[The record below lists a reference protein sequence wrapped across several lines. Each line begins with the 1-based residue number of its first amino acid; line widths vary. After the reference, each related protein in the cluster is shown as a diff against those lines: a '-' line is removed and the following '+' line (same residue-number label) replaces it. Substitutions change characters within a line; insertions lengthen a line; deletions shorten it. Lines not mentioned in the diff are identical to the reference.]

1 MTLFDI
7 REEALALEEALAAV
21 RHPGAGG
28 ITFFLGVVRDE
39 NEGRAVTLL
48 EYEAYGSM
56 AKKELAAIGAEIE
69 KEIPGARVS
78 ALHRVGKLQ
87 VGDAAVICAA
97 SAPSTGSGHRCARCN
112 SCSRRRS
119 CTKIAGS
126 RPMR

>member
-56 AKKELAAIGAEIE
+56 AKKELAAIGDPAAMQAAL
-69 KEIPGARVS
+69 GAAPLVTLYKQYVVRFGLGYGEQVRDDVEVW
-78 ALHRVGKLQ
+78 LHV
-87 VGDAAVICAA
+87 
-97 SAPSTGSGHRCARCN
+97 
-112 SCSRRRS
+112 
-119 CTKIAGS
+119 
-126 RPMR
+126 